1 VGGRISDEDIERV
14 RSAVDIVEVIG
25 GYLPLKRSGRS
36 FKALCPFHS
45 EKTPSF
51 HVFPESQLFKCFGCG
66 KAGTVFSF
74 LMAQDRM
81 EFHEAVRAMAERVGL
96 TLREEGGEGDRG
108 SGERDA
114 LIAALRAAMYHFRGT
129 LNSGAG
135 EKARDYLTGRGI
147 GPALVDR
154 FLLGYAPG
162 EWDGL
167 LKALRGQFPE
177 PLLEKAGLVA
187 LSQKGSR
194 YDRFRD
200 RILFPIA
207 DVRGRVVG
215 FGGRAMPGA
224 PDDTPKYVNSPE
236 TPVYRK
242 GQILY
247 GLHLAREENLQELGV
262 VIVEGYTDVILL
274 HGAGVTNAC
283 AACGTALTP
292 EHVRLLKRYT
302 NRIHL
307 VFDGDAAGVR
317 AMDRGLELLAGE
329 DVDLSLVVLPGD
341 EDPADFVGRCGA
353 DAFREALRGGRD
365 LCDFKLAVVAGKEDL
380 STPGGMARA
389 ADEMLALVRKVR
401 HPVRRGEYLRRT
413 AEGLRTS
420 EEALRARL
428 SQQERPAPA
437 AGPAGSPAPAAG
449 PRALHEGLVVEALLG
464 DAALAGGPGR
474 RCRRSGS
481 RSPRFARR
489 WSGSSRCSSEGG
501 GRRSPS

>member
-1 VGGRISDEDIERV
+1 
-14 RSAVDIVEVIG
+14 
-25 GYLPLKRSGRS
+25 
-36 FKALCPFHS
+36 
-45 EKTPSF
+45 
-51 HVFPESQLFKCFGCG
+51 
-66 KAGTVFSF
+66 
-74 LMAQDRM
+74 
-81 EFHEAVRAMAERVGL
+81 
-96 TLREEGGEGDRG
+96 
-108 SGERDA
+108 
-114 LIAALRAAMYHFRGT
+114 
-129 LNSGAG
+129 
-135 EKARDYLTGRGI
+135 
-147 GPALVDR
+147 
-154 FLLGYAPG
+154 
-162 EWDGL
+162 
-167 LKALRGQFPE
+167 
-177 PLLEKAGLVA
+177 
-187 LSQKGSR
+187 
-194 YDRFRD
+194 
-200 RILFPIA
+200 
-207 DVRGRVVG
+207 
-215 FGGRAMPGA
+215 
-224 PDDTPKYVNSPE
+224 
-236 TPVYRK
+236 
-242 GQILY
+242 
-247 GLHLAREENLQELGV
+247 

-464 DAALAGGPGR
+464 DAALAGR
-474 RCRRSGS
+474 ARSEM
-481 RSPRFARR
+481 PPERF
-489 WSGSSRCSSEGG
+489 SEPALREAVERILALLERG
-501 GRRSPS
+501 GRAALSQLIDGEPSGALAEVATRILDQEARGFVPDYGRMFEDALECLGRAATRDRRRELLAALKAAEAAHDPVRKRELLETLHRTC